1 MNLRTLAS
9 SLALVVASQ
18 SLTGCFFLF
27 DRHDYDDPPP
37 SILVPPTE
45 EISSFRFTASRGC
58 GPSSQCS
65 PDRPLMAGVRESL
78 EVTMADD
85 FSGAAP
91 TVTTSDA
98 SVVSVSVIQTLSAQG
113 GTYAGVFEVR
123 AGERAG
129 SAEITVT
136 QSSGQSATVV
146 VRVDEAAGMDLVED
160 EGTARY
166 DRSRD
171 HIALRVGDRVSMNGQ
186 PVNRAGERLY
196 ANDGVVWTVP
206 DTGSVA
212 LSWGFMRGER
222 VADDHVYVEGLAP
235 GTEVVTVRAGVV
247 ERTIIVDVR

>member
-1 MNLRTLAS
+1 
-9 SLALVVASQ
+9 
-18 SLTGCFFLF
+18 
-27 DRHDYDDPPP
+27 
-37 SILVPPTE
+37 
-45 EISSFRFTASRGC
+45 
-58 GPSSQCS
+58 
-65 PDRPLMAGVRESL
+65 MAGVRESL

-98 SVVSVSVIQTLSAQG
+98 SAVLGQRDPDA
-113 GTYAGVFEVR
+113 VR
-123 AGERAG
+123 AGPGPTAGSSRCAPASGAG

-186 PVNRAGERLY
+186 PVNRAGECLY

-206 DTGSVA
+206 GTPERGA
-212 LSWGFMRGER
+212 LLGLHAGQSRRRRPRLRG
-222 VADDHVYVEGLAP
+222 GP
-235 GTEVVTVRAGVV
+235 RAGHGGDHRARRRGRA
-247 ERTIIVDVR
+247 E